1 MGENNKKKHIDFS
14 KFNTQNLEYEIEK
27 TLTHYPIDKNASF
40 TKRMQDDIINRRTK
54 SERRKKLISYQQPKK
69 KEAERLAAFNRLIG
83 DSNRRLEIK
92 ENMENLN
99 TQLTKQYV
107 NKPKM
112 PINKWDRIYEK
123 RFMDYKRKIEEDI
136 RNKVIEKEKESKNK
150 EDTVIEEIN
159 QHIKKVSFSKID
171 DIVKRLW
178 QETQQLNL
186 HKELKMS
193 YAQPKENNKKRPI
206 TSNKYK
212 NIKCRIYSPNKENN
226 INNTI
231 HTNDI
236 SNNNKPYK
244 SSLLFNK
251 QITHSKPKIISSL
264 TKNNKKQKH
273 NNIFN
278 ISAQNELEHKLDI
291 YNKNQNN
298 NNELI
303 HNQTEFKFN
312 VGSSRDS
319 KNEDYK
325 IIKTE
330 VSTLKLR
337 KNNNNDLKL
346 TKYLSERSAYQ
357 LVDSILSKK
366 IKKTP
371 KQMPKK
377 TKDKKTI

>member
-1 MGENNKKKHIDFS
+1 
-14 KFNTQNLEYEIEK
+14 
-27 TLTHYPIDKNASF
+27 
-40 TKRMQDDIINRRTK
+40 
-54 SERRKKLISYQQPKK
+54 
-69 KEAERLAAFNRLIG
+69 
-83 DSNRRLEIK
+83 
-92 ENMENLN
+92 
-99 TQLTKQYV
+99 
-107 NKPKM
+107 M

-236 SNNNKPYK
+236 SNNNKP
-244 SSLLFNK
+244 
-251 QITHSKPKIISSL
+251 
-264 TKNNKKQKH
+264 KH

>member
-14 KFNTQNLEYEIEK
+14 KFDTQNLEYQIEK

-40 TKRMQDDIINRRTK
+40 AKRMQDDIINRRTK

-107 NKPKM
+107 NKEKM
-112 PINKWDRIYEK
+112 PINKWDHIYEK
-123 RFMDYKRKIEEDI
+123 RFMDYKSKIEEDI

-150 EDTVIEEIN
+150 EDKIIEEIN

-178 QETQQLNL
+178 QQTQQLNL
-186 HKELKMS
+186 HKELKIS
-193 YAQPKENNKKRPI
+193 NDRPKDIINKKRPI

-212 NIKCRIYSPNKENN
+212 NIKCKIYSPNKENN
-226 INNTI
+226 NSINYNTI
-231 HTNDI
+231 NV
-236 SNNNKPYK
+236 NNNYYNNKPYK
-244 SSLLFNK
+244 SSILFNK
-251 QITHSKPKIISSL
+251 QITSSKPKLITNL
-264 TKNNKKQKH
+264 TKNNMKKK
-273 NNIFN
+273 NKNIFN
-278 ISAQNELEHKLDI
+278 ISAQNELENKLNL
-291 YNKNQNN
+291 YNNNQNN

-319 KNEDYK
+319 KCDDYK
-325 IIKTE
+325 GIKTE
-330 VSTLKLR
+330 ISTLKQ
-337 KNNNNDLKL
+337 KNNNNNENIVP
-346 TKYLSERSAYQ
+346 KYLSERSAYQ

-371 KQMPKK
+371 KK
-377 TKDKKTI
+377 TK

>member
-14 KFNTQNLEYEIEK
+14 KFDTQNLEYQIEK

-40 TKRMQDDIINRRTK
+40 AKRMQDDIINRRTK
-54 SERRKKLISYQQPKK
+54 SERRKKLISYQKPKK
-69 KEAERLAAFNRLIG
+69 KETERLAAFNRLIG

-99 TQLTKQYV
+99 TQLTKQYI
-107 NKPKM
+107 NKEKM
-112 PINKWDRIYEK
+112 SINKWDRIYEK
-123 RFMDYKRKIEEDI
+123 RFMDYKSKIEEDI

-150 EDTVIEEIN
+150 EDKIIEEIN

-178 QETQQLNL
+178 QQTQRLNL
-186 HKELKMS
+186 HKELKIS
-193 YAQPKENNKKRPI
+193 NSHPKDINKKRPN

-212 NIKCRIYSPNKENN
+212 NIQCKIYSPNKQNNNNN

-231 HTNDI
+231 NVNNNYI
-236 SNNNKPYK
+236 NNKPYK
-244 SSLLFNK
+244 SSVLFNK
-251 QITHSKPKIISSL
+251 QLTSSKPKLISCL
-264 TKNNKKQKH
+264 TKNNNNKKKK

-278 ISAQNELEHKLDI
+278 ISVQNELENKLDS
-291 YNKNQNN
+291 YNINQNN

-312 VGSSRDS
+312 IGSSKNS
-319 KNEDYK
+319 KCEDYK
-325 IIKTE
+325 VNQTE
-330 VSTLKLR
+330 NSTLKQ
-337 KNNNNDLKL
+337 KNNNNNEIKV

-371 KQMPKK
+371 KKQ
-377 TKDKKTI
+377 KDKKTF

>member
-14 KFNTQNLEYEIEK
+14 KFDTQNLEYQIEK

-40 TKRMQDDIINRRTK
+40 AKRMQDDIINRRTK
-54 SERRKKLISYQQPKK
+54 SERRKKLISYQKPKK
-69 KEAERLAAFNRLIG
+69 KETERLAAFNRLIG

-99 TQLTKQYV
+99 TQLTKQYI
-107 NKPKM
+107 NKEKM
-112 PINKWDRIYEK
+112 SINKWDRIYEK
-123 RFMDYKRKIEEDI
+123 RFMDYKSKIEEDI

-150 EDTVIEEIN
+150 EDKIIEEIN

-312 VGSSRDS
+312 IGSSKNS
-319 KNEDYK
+319 KCEDYK
-325 IIKTE
+325 VNQTE
-330 VSTLKLR
+330 NSTLKQ
-337 KNNNNDLKL
+337 KNNNNNEIKV

-371 KQMPKK
+371 KK
-377 TKDKKTI
+377 TK